1 MSINTF
7 VEFVYGLPVYGREE
21 YFAEKFSAIF
31 PDFAKDF
38 QNEEGKVTDAD
49 AFLKELSGRMIF
61 QERFPGLRMQVT
73 EDGFVL
79 IVLAGS
85 NTCIYY
91 KYEVNVGGVT
101 RPEKDMPS
109 KKPLKKFAKDF
120 GLGEKPQ
127 AIIWSYD
134 EDLDDESTWV
144 VQNFY

>member
-1 MSINTF
+1 MSIDTF

-21 YFAEKFSAIF
+21 YFAEKFSEIF

-38 QNEEGKVTDAD
+38 LNEESKVADPD
-49 AFLKELSGRMIF
+49 AFLRELSGRMIF

-79 IVLAGS
+79 IILAGS
-85 NTCIYY
+85 NTNIYY
-91 KYEVNVGGVT
+91 KYEVNLGGVT

-109 KKPLKKFAKDF
+109 KKPLKKFAKEFD
-120 GLGEKPQ
+120 LGEKPQ

-134 EDLDDESTWV
+134 EDPDDESTWV
-144 VQNFY
+144 KPNFY